1 MTVIQHG
8 GIMAGDM
15 NFPQELRYTKTH
27 EWARKHANKVTVGIS
42 DYAQKEI
49 SDVVFVE
56 LPKIGNT
63 VEQAKPVAVVESV
76 KAAFDIY
83 TPVSGRILHVNKELE
98 INPALV
104 NREPYGQGW
113 FFEIEMS
120 DPGQWDALLT
130 AEQYEKMLKQ
140 ETK

>member
-1 MTVIQHG
+1 
-8 GIMAGDM
+8 MAGDM

-27 EWARKHANKVTVGIS
+27 EWARRRANKVTVGVS

-56 LPKIGNT
+56 LPRIGNT
-63 VEQAKPVAVVESV
+63 VEQAKAVAVIESV

-83 TPVSGRILHVNKELE
+83 APVSGKIVHANKELE

-120 DPGQWDALLT
+120 EPAQWDALLT
-130 AEQYEKMLKQ
+130 VDEYQKMLKQ
-140 ETK
+140 ESK